1 MVNQGKGGLPN
12 YFKVASQ
19 LLLQSESSVVVLCFR
34 ISILKDQKEQ
44 QNHHLTKFHS
54 IGEELREKA
63 EALGEKL
70 VETSD
75 KHMELLQRW

>member
-19 LLLQSESSVVVLCFR
+19 LLLQSESSVVVFCFR

-44 QNHHLTKFHS
+44 QNHHLTKLNS
-54 IGEELREKA
+54 ISEELREKA

-75 KHMELLQRW
+75 KHMELLQR